1 MRDHFNIYIAVAECG
16 EHLASNANR
25 PLKLETNQAQN
36 CHVVD
41 HINRTILFKLLNRV
55 LQILML
61 RFQVFGVFSLCP
73 LNKRGFGVYSK
84 RDMTFIQLKEIDSQ
98 RPSSQY
104 PTDLSEKL
112 WRLNLPVR
120 VHIDDSNLLLDRNCC
135 RSLWP
140 LVNVRIDLPLIVE
153 KYDGASTFGFD
164 DVLDAY
170 GYLWD
175 ALFNRKVMDDFG
187 AVESKLICFVR
198 VD

>member
-16 EHLASNANR
+16 EHLTSNANR
-25 PLKLETNQAQN
+25 SLKLETNQAQN

-41 HINRTILFKLLNRV
+41 HLNRTILFELLNRV

-61 RFQVFGVFSLCP
+61 LFQVFGVLSLCP
-73 LNKRGFGVYSK
+73 LKERVFGVYSK
-84 RDMTFIQLKEIDSQ
+84 RDMTFVQLKEIDSQ

-104 PTDLSEKL
+104 STDLSEKL

-120 VHIDDSNLLLDRNCC
+120 VHIDDGNLLLDRNCC
-135 RSLWP
+135 RPLWP
-140 LVNVRIDLPLIVE
+140 LVNIGIHLPLIVE
-153 KYDGASTFGFD
+153 KYDGTSTLGFE

-187 AVESKLICFVR
+187 AVESELICFVR